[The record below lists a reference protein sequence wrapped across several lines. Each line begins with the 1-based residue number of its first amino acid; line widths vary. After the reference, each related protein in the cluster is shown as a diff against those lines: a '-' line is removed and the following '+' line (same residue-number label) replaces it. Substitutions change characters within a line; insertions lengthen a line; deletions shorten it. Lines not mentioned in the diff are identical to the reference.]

1 METPGSTEN
10 SSSAPPF
17 VHLHLHTQY
26 SLLDGAIRVEDLV
39 HKAEDYHMPALAIT
53 DHGNMFGAV
62 EFYLKC
68 KKAGIKPIIG
78 CEVYLAP
85 ESRYSKDAKG
95 ISDAAYHLILLCQN
109 IEGYRN
115 LSYLTSA
122 GFKEGFYYRPR
133 IDREILKEHAGGL
146 IALSAC
152 LKGEVSMQCGRGRME
167 DAVATARWYSEVFP
181 DRYYIELQENTLAE
195 QEVVNKRLLEVA
207 GELKLPLVATND
219 CHYLNREDARAHEVL
234 LCIQTGKTM
243 SDPTHMKF
251 TADEFYVKTPEEMAR
266 AFSYAPEAIANT
278 IAIAERC
285 DLEIPLNKEYYFPH
299 FEPPVGKSHD
309 EMLEDL
315 ASEGLKERMITI
327 LAKYPDMP
335 LERQQAYF
343 DRLRIELD
351 CIRQMQFPAYF
362 LIVSDFINWAKN
374 NGIPVGPG
382 RGSAAGSLVAYA
394 IKITDLDP
402 MPYNLLFERFL
413 NPERISMPDIDVDFC
428 QDRREEVIQ
437 YVVEKY
443 GRERVCQ
450 IITFGTMKAKAV
462 VRDVGR
468 ALNMTYGDVDR
479 IAKLIPDD
487 LKMTLEKALQQE
499 PQLKEMAA
507 ADPQV
512 KDLLETAVCLE
523 GLARHAG
530 THAAGVVVA
539 PRQLEEFLPV
549 YKDQKTGSINTQY
562 SMKYVEMVGLV
573 KFDFLGLKNLTVI
586 QNAVKLV
593 REGKDPDFDIT
604 RLRDDD
610 QASYEL
616 ISSGNTTGIFQL
628 ESSGMKE
635 MLVKLKPS
643 CFEDVIAACALY
655 RPGPLGCGMV
665 DEFIERKHGRQKVV
679 YDLPQLEPI
688 LKDTYGV
695 IVYQEQVM
703 QISRTLAGYSLG
715 RADLLRRAMGKKDP
729 LVMAKEKEPFLAGAK
744 AQGID
749 PKKAEAIFDQMAK
762 FAEYGFNKSHSAAY
776 ALIAYQTAYLKS
788 YYPVEFMAA
797 LLTCDM
803 DNTDKVIKSIGD
815 CREQGIE
822 VLPPDVNKSGHS
834 FTVVGKSM
842 RFGLGAVKGIGSG
855 AVEAI
860 LEARRDEPFKDLY
873 DFCERVDMRRS
884 NKKVLEALIKCG
896 AFDSTGAIR
905 AALMEGLEQA
915 MAYGQKIQEE
925 KASAQVSLFDT
936 AEVVRNNGNGGMKL
950 PNLPEWQ
957 DKEKLGYE
965 KEALGFLITGHPLD
979 RYVDDIKR
987 LANSEIANLC
997 ELPDGCE
1004 ARVCGIVSAF
1014 REIPTKKGDRMC
1026 FATIEDLTGS
1036 VEITVFPDTYAETA
1050 GLLKSDDPLLVTG
1063 KLEKTEKGAKILVS
1077 RPSADNGRRGGHQ
1090 RDPGPVGDI
1099 KLLQEARAQT
1109 TKRVCFT
1116 LRTDDVPMERLDTL
1130 KGIIQR
1136 HHGSVPACLQFII
1149 PERSR
1154 ATMPLP
1160 ADFNVMAS
1168 DDLRLEVERLF
1179 GYNAATF
1186 E

>member
-1 METPGSTEN
+1 MEPSETSQQPA
-10 SSSAPPF
+10 SAPF

-26 SLLDGAIRVEDLV
+26 SLLDGAIRLEDLIA
-39 HKAEDYHMPALAIT
+39 KAKAHNMPALAIT

-68 KKAGIKPIIG
+68 KKAGIKPLIG
-78 CEVYLAP
+78 CEVYIAP
-85 ESRYSKDAKG
+85 DSRFSRESTRG
-95 ISDAAYHLILLCQN
+95 ISEAAYHLILLCEN
-109 IEGYRN
+109 IQGYRN

-122 GFKEGFYYRPR
+122 GYKEGFYYRPR
-133 IDREILKEHAGGL
+133 IDRELLQEHSEGL

-152 LKGEVSMQCGRGRME
+152 LKGEVAMQCGRDRME
-167 DAVATARWYSEVFP
+167 EALETARWYAELFP
-181 DRYYIELQENTLAE
+181 DRYYIELQENTLPE
-195 QEVVNKRLLEVA
+195 QEIVNKRLIEVA
-207 GELKLPLVATND
+207 AELKLPLVATND

-243 SDPTHMKF
+243 SDPSHMKF
-251 TADEFYVKTPEEMAR
+251 SAEEFYVKSPEEMQA
-266 AFSYAPEAIANT
+266 AFSYAPEAVANT
-278 IAIAERC
+278 LAIAERC
-285 DLEIPLNKEYYFPH
+285 DLKLPLDTGEYHFPH
-299 FEPPVGKSHD
+299 FDPPPGKNHD
-309 EMLEDL
+309 DMLEEL
-315 ASEGLKERMITI
+315 AVEGLKQRMVTI
-327 LAKYPDMP
+327 LAKYPDMS
-335 LERQQAYF
+335 LERQQAYVE
-343 DRLRIELD
+343 RLQIELK
-351 CIRQMQFPAYF
+351 CIREMKFPAYF
-362 LIVSDFINWAKN
+362 LIVSDFINWAKKQ
-374 NGIPVGPG
+374 GIPVGPG

-394 IKITDLDP
+394 IRITDLDP
-402 MPYNLLFERFL
+402 LPYNLLFERFL
-413 NPERISMPDIDVDFC
+413 NPERITMPDIDVDFC

-437 YVVEKY
+437 YVIEKY

-487 LKMTLEKALQQE
+487 LKMTLAKALKQE
-499 PQLKEMAA
+499 PQLSEMAER
-507 ADPQV
+507 DPQV
-512 KDLLETAVCLE
+512 KDLLDTALCLE
-523 GLARHAG
+523 GLTRHAS

-586 QNAVKLV
+586 ENAVKLV
-593 REGKDPDFDIT
+593 RAGKDPDFDIT

-610 QASYEL
+610 QESYEL

-729 LVMAKEKEPFLAGAK
+729 AVMAKEKEPFLEGAK
-744 AQGID
+744 TQGID

-776 ALIAYQTAYLKS
+776 ALVAYQTAWLKS
-788 YYPVEFMAA
+788 HYPVEFLAA

-803 DNTDKVIKSIGD
+803 DSTDKVVKNITD

-822 VLPPDVNKSGHS
+822 VLPPDVNKSGLS
-834 FTVVGKSM
+834 FTVVGNSM
-842 RFGLGAVKGIGSG
+842 RFGLGAVKGVGTG
-855 AVEAI
+855 AVEAV
-860 LEARRDEPFKDLY
+860 LEARQEGAFRDLY
-873 DFCERVDMRRS
+873 DFCERVDLRRC

-896 AFDSTGAIR
+896 AFDSTNAPR
-905 AALMEGLEQA
+905 ASMMEGLETA
-915 MAYGQKIQEE
+915 MNYGQRVQQER
-925 KASAQVSLFDT
+925 ASAQVSLFGDD
-936 AEVVRNNGNGGMKL
+936 EVVRSGGNGHRL
-950 PNLPEWQ
+950 PDIPEWH
-957 DKEKLGYE
+957 DKEKLALE

-987 LANSEIANLC
+987 MNCVDITRLTDQA
-997 ELPDGCE
+997 DGGE
-1004 ARVCGIVSAF
+1004 VRVCGIVSSLK
-1014 REIPTKKGDRMC
+1014 EITTKKGDRMG
-1026 FATIEDLTGS
+1026 FVTIEDLTGS
-1036 VEITVFPDTYAETA
+1036 VEVTVFSDIYTSAVS
-1050 GLLKSDDPLLVTG
+1050 LLKSDDPLLIDG
-1063 KLEKTEKGAKILVS
+1063 KLERSEKGAKILV
-1077 RPSADNGRRGGHQ
+1077 RGHSEGASEWQQ
-1090 RDPGPVGDI
+1090 RQRGPAGDI
-1099 KLLQEARAQT
+1099 RPLLDVRDQT
-1109 TKRVCFT
+1109 TKRVVLT
-1116 LRTDDVPMERLDTL
+1116 LRMDETQPEQLEPL
-1130 KGIIQR
+1130 KEIIQR
-1136 HHGSVPACLQFII
+1136 HQGNVPVEIQFLI
-1149 PERSR
+1149 PQRCWS
-1154 ATMPLP
+1154 TLPLP
-1160 ADFNVMAS
+1160 ESMNVAAS

-1179 GYNAATF
+1179 GYNAASF

>member
-1 METPGSTEN
+1 MET
-10 SSSAPPF
+10 PPF

-68 KKAGIKPIIG
+68 QKAHIKPIIG

-85 ESRYSKDAKG
+85 ESRFSKEARG

-109 IEGYRN
+109 MEGYKN

-122 GFKEGFYYRPR
+122 GYKEGFYYRPR
-133 IDREILKEHAGGL
+133 IDREILKEHSGGL

-152 LKGEVSMQCGRGRME
+152 LKGEVSMQCGRNRME
-167 DAVATARWYSEVFP
+167 DAVATARWYSEVFE

-195 QEVVNKRLLEVA
+195 QDVVNKRLLEVA

-251 TADEFYVKTPEEMAR
+251 TADEFYVKSPEEMAQ

-278 IAIAERC
+278 VAIADRC
-285 DLEIPLNKEYYFPH
+285 ELELPLGKEYFFPH
-299 FEPPVGKSHD
+299 FEPPAGNTHD
-309 EMLEDL
+309 EMLEHL
-315 ASEGLKERMITI
+315 ATEGLKERMVTI

-351 CIRQMQFPAYF
+351 CIRQMKFPAYF
-362 LIVSDFINWAKN
+362 LIVSDFINWAKDH
-374 NGIPVGPG
+374 GIPVGPG

-428 QDRREEVIQ
+428 MDRREEVIQ

-479 IAKLIPDD
+479 IAKLVPDD
-487 LKMTLEKALQQE
+487 LNMTLDKALKLE
-499 PQLKEMAA
+499 PQLNEMAA

-586 QNAVKLV
+586 QNAVRLV
-593 REGKDPDFDIT
+593 REGKNADFDIT

-610 QASYEL
+610 QASYDL

-729 LVMAKEKEPFLAGAK
+729 AVMAKEKEPFLAGAK
-744 AQGID
+744 AQGLD
-749 PKKAEAIFDQMAK
+749 LKKAEAIFDQMAK

-803 DNTDKVIKSIGD
+803 DNTDKVVKSIGD

-822 VLPPDVNKSGHS
+822 VLPPDVNKSGLS
-834 FTVVGKSM
+834 FTVVGNSM
-842 RFGLGAVKGIGSG
+842 RFGLGAVKGIGTG

-860 LEARRDEPFKDLY
+860 LEARNDGPFKDIY
-873 DFCERVDMRRS
+873 DFCERVDMRRA

-896 AFDSTGAIR
+896 AFDSTGAFR
-905 AALMEGLEQA
+905 MALMEGLEQA

-925 KASAQVSLFDT
+925 KASAQVSLFNT
-936 AEVVRNNGNGGMKL
+936 AEVVKHNGNGGMRL
-950 PNLPEWQ
+950 PDLPEWP

-997 ELPDGCE
+997 EMPDGCE

-1036 VEITVFPDTYAETA
+1036 VEITVFPDTYAETSS
-1050 GLLKSDDPLLVTG
+1050 LLKSDDPLLVTG

-1109 TKRVCFT
+1109 TRRVCFT
-1116 LRTDDVPMERLDTL
+1116 LRTDELPVERLDAL
-1130 KGIIQR
+1130 KTIIQR
-1136 HHGSVPACLQFII
+1136 YRGSVPTCLQFLI

-1154 ATMPLP
+1154 STMPLP
-1160 ADFNVMAS
+1160 ADFNVMAI
-1168 DDLRLEVERLF
+1168 DELRLEVERLF